1 VGAAYFTIRNGGPGP
16 DVLLAVSSPAALR
29 SELHRTSTEQG
40 MARMR
45 PPGAV
50 EIAAGQSITA
60 QPGGL
65 HVMLT
70 GLQAPLAAGTKVP
83 MELTFRHAGTL
94 AVEVEVR
101 PAMGAPLGA
110 PGSHDNY
117 SRLQK

>member
-1 VGAAYFTIRNGGPGP
+1 
-16 DVLLAVSSPAALR
+16 
-29 SELHRTSTEQG
+29 
-40 MARMR
+40 
-45 PPGAV
+45 
-50 EIAAGQSITA
+50 
-60 QPGGL
+60 
-65 HVMLT
+65 MLT